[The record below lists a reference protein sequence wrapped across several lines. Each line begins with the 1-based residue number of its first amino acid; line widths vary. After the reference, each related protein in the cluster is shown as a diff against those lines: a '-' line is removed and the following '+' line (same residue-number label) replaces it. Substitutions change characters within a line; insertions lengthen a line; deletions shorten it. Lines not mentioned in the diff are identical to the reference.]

1 MAAPLSLQ
9 AQAVAEAP
17 RLIPRLARLRELHTT
32 GALSP
37 PDLCVAYMVVTLAL
51 RYGGRAV
58 AGRRKRPAEEAREEV
73 PSRAPYDSAGLASQ
87 EVREILGEDLLS
99 DQALRVCHHPG
110 SRLEWEVPK
119 DPTARA
125 HVPGRV
131 LFRPPASAAHVPDP
145 RASGSAFHAGGGAAL
160 RKRADLPPA
169 VVTDLRAPGLP
180 GDGEVCGGRAL
191 LAAGGLLPVPAGH
204 SQGAAFLPEPGQA
217 LGTVLELRVF
227 GYERSGEPFA
237 DDPKV
242 SAHGGH
248 GAQDA
253 GGCGPG
259 PCRWGAC
266 DCQVRRVPA
275 RSMKDWTPA
284 LTEAGLMPKFEE
296 TFQQAWLQLILMH
309 VEHVKEHFDVF
320 SRSKVEVWS
329 LQSPLQIGL
338 DQVWMSSWKR
348 QPVPGRLLCKREL
361 LLSSF
366 QTLACIVPSSVLDFS
381 PGEQRCYHRS
391 L

>member
-1 MAAPLSLQ
+1 MQGRGHERAKVERCHGGPSQFAGASCGGGATAHPKARTAAG
-9 AQAVAEAP
+9 AAHDWRVVASGP
-17 RLIPRLARLRELHTT
+17 VRGVHGGDT
-32 GALSP
+32 G
-37 PDLCVAYMVVTLAL
+37 LAL
-51 RYGGRAV
+51 RRP
-58 AGRRKRPAEEAREEV
+58 RSSRPAEEAGGRGQRRGAIQSTV
-73 PSRAPYDSAGLASQ
+73 RLRRAGEPGGLRNSGGRSSQRSGPWQASAEA
-87 EVREILGEDLLS
+87 
-99 DQALRVCHHPG
+99 RVCHHPG

-160 RKRADLPPA
+160 RKRADLPSA

-180 GDGEVCGGRAL
+180 GDDAARPGAHGEVCGGRAL

-266 DCQVRRVPA
+266 DCQFRRVPA
-275 RSMKDWTPA
+275 RQH
-284 LTEAGLMPKFEE
+284 E
-296 TFQQAWLQLILMH
+296 
-309 VEHVKEHFDVF
+309 
-320 SRSKVEVWS
+320 
-329 LQSPLQIGL
+329 GL
-338 DQVWMSSWKR
+338 DAR
-348 QPVPGRLLCKREL
+348 
-361 LLSSF
+361 
-366 QTLACIVPSSVLDFS
+366 AN
-381 PGEQRCYHRS
+381 
-391 L
+391 